1 MKSPFFST
9 LDCERDGKDFKRAGE
24 GEERSWDISF
34 LLPPPPPA
42 PSGPSLSLKVF
53 PKSPF
58 SLQLEA
64 AKGDFPTLEFK
75 KPKGEDVGG
84 GRLQKI

>member
-34 LLPPPPPA
+34 LLPPSPF

-75 KPKGEDVGG
+75 KPKGEDDVE